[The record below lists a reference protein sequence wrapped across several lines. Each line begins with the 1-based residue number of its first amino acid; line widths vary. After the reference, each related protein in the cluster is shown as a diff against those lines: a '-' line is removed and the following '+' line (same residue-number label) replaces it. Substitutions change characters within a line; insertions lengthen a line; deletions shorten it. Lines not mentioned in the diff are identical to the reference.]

1 MSGTRDLIRLTL
13 ESQDS
18 VTMAEF
24 LEVTGLTRP
33 AVLYHLRALMEA
45 GDAELVGPSR
55 GRSVRY
61 RSPYDDRWEFPL
73 DEWVAEHLLWSDL
86 EDQLLDVDSSDV
98 ARNIHEYV
106 FGEMV
111 NNVLDHSGSQK
122 LTITRRGLAGSVEIS
137 VRDYG
142 VGIFQH
148 IADAEGLSDHHA
160 SLLRLQSG
168 TYTTDPDHHTGQGI
182 FFSARA
188 VDHFSIGSGTLAWQ
202 VDNLAGDSTVVR
214 IAAVP
219 GTTVRW
225 KLDSATARSLPALF
239 EHYSRADDDGIP
251 QFAVT
256 SIPVS
261 VAAATDNYATRS
273 AARELLAG
281 KQQFRVIILD
291 FSNVENIG
299 QGFADEVFRVYQA
312 QNPTV
317 QIEPVHMNEQ
327 VRFLVDQAR
336 GVSSDG

>member
-1 MSGTRDLIRLTL
+1 MSDTRDLIRRTL
-13 ESQDS
+13 EAHDS
-18 VTMAEF
+18 VTMAEL

-33 AVLYHLRALMEA
+33 AVLYHLRALTEA

-61 RSPYDDRWEFPL
+61 RSPYDERWEFPL
-73 DEWVAEHLLWSDL
+73 NEMSAEHRLWSDL
-86 EDQLLDVDSSDV
+86 RDELLDADSSV
-98 ARNIHEYV
+98 AAREIHEYV

-111 NNVLDHSGSQK
+111 NNVLDHSSSQN
-122 LTITRRGLAGSVEIS
+122 LTITRRAVAGSVGIS

-148 IADAEGLSDHHA
+148 IADAEGLTDHHA

-168 TYTTDPDHHTGQGI
+168 TYTTDPDNHTGQGI
-182 FFSARA
+182 FFSSRA
-188 VDHFSIGSGTLAWQ
+188 VDHFSVGSGTLGWQ
-202 VDNLAGDSTVVR
+202 VDNVAGDSTVTR
-214 IAAVP
+214 IHAVP
-219 GTTVRW
+219 GTIVRW
-225 KLDSATARSLPALF
+225 TLDSATTRSLPALF
-239 EHYSRADDDGIP
+239 EYYSRADDGGIP

-256 SIPVS
+256 TIPVS
-261 VAAATDNYATRS
+261 VAAATDTYATRS

-291 FSNVENIG
+291 FANVENIG

-317 QIEPVHMNEQ
+317 TIEPVHMNRQ
-327 VRFLVDQAR
+327 VAFLVDQAR
-336 GVSSDG
+336 GIGFVR

>member
-1 MSGTRDLIRLTL
+1 VSKTRDLIRRTL
-13 ESQDS
+13 EAGDS
-18 VTMAEF
+18 VTMAEL

-61 RSPYDDRWEFPL
+61 RSPYDDRWDILL
-73 DEWVAEHLLWSDL
+73 DELVSEHRLWSDL
-86 EDQLLDVDSSDV
+86 RAELLDQGSSV
-98 ARNIHEYV
+98 GAREIHEYV
-106 FGEMV
+106 FGEIV
-111 NNVLDHSGSQK
+111 NNVLDHSGSQN
-122 LTITRRGLAGSVEIS
+122 LTITRRATGRSVGIS
-137 VRDYG
+137 VRDHG

-148 IADAEGLSDHHA
+148 IADVEGLADHHA

-168 TYTTDPDHHTGQGI
+168 TYTTDPDNHTGQGI

-188 VDHFSIGSGTLAWQ
+188 VDQFSIGSGTLAWQ
-202 VDNLAGDSTVVR
+202 VDNVAGDSTVTR
-214 IAAVP
+214 INAVP
-219 GTTVRW
+219 GTIVRW
-225 KLDSATARSLPALF
+225 TLDSATTRSLPALF
-239 EHYSRADDDGIP
+239 EYYSRADDDGIP

-261 VAAATDNYATRS
+261 VAAATDTYATRS

-299 QGFADEVFRVYQA
+299 QGFADEVFRVYRT

-317 QIEPVHMNEQ
+317 TIEPVHMNEQ
-327 VRFLVDQAR
+327 VAFLVDQAR
-336 GVSSDG
+336 GMWSDR

>member
-1 MSGTRDLIRLTL
+1 MPATRDLIRRTL
-13 ESQDS
+13 EAHDS
-18 VTMAEF
+18 VTMAEL

-33 AVLYHLRALMEA
+33 AVLYQLRALMEA

-61 RSPYDDRWEFPL
+61 RSPYDGRWDFPL
-73 DEWVAEHLLWSDL
+73 DELMAEHRVWSDL
-86 EDQLLDVDSSDV
+86 RAELLDPDSSV
-98 ARNIHEYV
+98 AAREIHEYV

-111 NNVLDHSGSQK
+111 NNVLDHSGSQN
-122 LTITRRGLAGSVEIS
+122 LTITRRSMGDSVGIS

-148 IADAEGLSDHHA
+148 IADAEGLADHYA

-168 TYTTDPDHHTGQGI
+168 TYTTDPENHTGQGI

-188 VDHFSIGSGTLAWQ
+188 VDHFSIGSGTLVWQ
-202 VDNLAGDSTVVR
+202 VDNVAGDSTVAR
-214 IAAVP
+214 INDVP
-219 GTTVRW
+219 GTIVRW
-225 KLDSATARSLPALF
+225 TLDSATTRSLPALF
-239 EHYSRADDDGIP
+239 EYYSRADDDGIP

-261 VAAATDNYATRS
+261 VAAATDTYATRS

-291 FSNVENIG
+291 FSSVENIG
-299 QGFADEVFRVYQA
+299 QGFADEVFRVYQG

-317 QIEPVHMNEQ
+317 TIEPVHMNEQ
-327 VRFLVDQAR
+327 VAFLVDQAR
-336 GVSSDG
+336 GMRSGR